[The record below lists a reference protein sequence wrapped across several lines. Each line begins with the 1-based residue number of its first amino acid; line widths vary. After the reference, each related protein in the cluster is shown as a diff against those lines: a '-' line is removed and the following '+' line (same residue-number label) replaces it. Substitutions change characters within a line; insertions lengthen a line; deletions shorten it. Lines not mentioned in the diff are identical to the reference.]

1 MNFNQ
6 ALEKAKTA
14 TLIGSREPPERIAN
28 IAVKIGRALNAR
40 GIKGYSGG
48 APGMDNQFML
58 EYAPDNRVIIIPE
71 NGFNGLYANGRDI
84 IDFAE
89 LDTHRAADIARDVAA
104 HFDGQSE
111 WTQRRYA
118 RNTYQVLREDL
129 NSPTDFVLFWAEEK
143 GMKVQ
148 GGTAIAYRVARRY
161 GVPTFNLWNES
172 VLEEVCGALG
182 INTQPPTLEMF
193 L

>member
-1 MNFNQ
+1 MRFKSV
-6 ALEKAKTA
+6 LTKAKTA
-14 TLIGSREPPERIAN
+14 TLIGSRNPPERIAKL
-28 IAVKIGRALNAR
+28 AVKIGRALSSK
-40 GIKGYSGG
+40 GITGYSGG

-58 EYAPDNRVIIIPE
+58 DYSPDQRVIIIPE
-71 NGFNGLYANGRDI
+71 NGFNGLYANGKDI

-129 NSPTDFVLFWAEEK
+129 QSPTDFVLFWAEEK
-143 GMKVQ
+143 GMRVQ

-161 GVPTFNLWNES
+161 GVPTFNLWNEA
-172 VLEEVCGALG
+172 VLEEVCEALE